1 MNPTVTNISEEDNVF
16 RFQLSGVNMSLANAL
31 RRIML
36 SEIETIVF
44 RTAPYKENL
53 ATIDVN
59 TSRLNNE
66 IIKQTYQ

>member
-36 SEIETIVF
+36 SEIEQ
-44 RTAPYKENL
+44 RQK
-53 ATIDVN
+53 
-59 TSRLNNE
+59 
-66 IIKQTYQ
+66 